1 MGRKILSFC
10 GNRLER
16 YSEEEKSSLNSKYV
30 ILARLLRANVRRK
43 ASVGALWVDELT

>member
-1 MGRKILSFC
+1 MVGRKILSFC

-30 ILARLLRANVRRK
+30 ILAVVYSEPRFDERLLLVPYGSMN
-43 ASVGALWVDELT
+43 